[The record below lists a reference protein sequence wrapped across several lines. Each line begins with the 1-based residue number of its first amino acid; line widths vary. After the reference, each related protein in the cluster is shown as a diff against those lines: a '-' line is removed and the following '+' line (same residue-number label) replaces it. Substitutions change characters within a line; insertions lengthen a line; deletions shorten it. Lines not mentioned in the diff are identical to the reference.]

1 MCKYMRFAKTLNKG
15 KPRSNEVT
23 RSPRLHI
30 EHLNSYYDKKNTNAD
45 FLGGSH
51 VKRYCDVDRD
61 DELLPPPAA
70 GD

>member
-1 MCKYMRFAKTLNKG
+1 MAA
-15 KPRSNEVT
+15 
-23 RSPRLHI
+23 PRLHI
-30 EHLNSYYDKKNTNAD
+30 EHLTHIMMKNTNAD

-61 DELLPPPAA
+61 DELLLPPPAA

>member
-1 MCKYMRFAKTLNKG
+1 MRGTQI
-15 KPRSNEVT
+15 SI
-23 RSPRLHI
+23 LHI
-30 EHLNSYYDKKNTNAD
+30 EHLKLNYDETAD

-61 DELLPPPAA
+61 DELLLPPPAA